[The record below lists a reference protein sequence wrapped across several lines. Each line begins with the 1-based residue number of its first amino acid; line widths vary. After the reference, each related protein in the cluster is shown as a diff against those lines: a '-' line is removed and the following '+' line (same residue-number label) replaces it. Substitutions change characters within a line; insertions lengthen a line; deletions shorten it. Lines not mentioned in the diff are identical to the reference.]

1 MNTKKTKK
9 MKRTTKTIKKR
20 KPRKSKTKKRYH
32 KKTTYDIY
40 KQQIL
45 HYKKSSC

>member
-1 MNTKKTKK
+1 MYYMKNKKTK
-9 MKRTTKTIKKR
+9 RNKTIKKR
-20 KPRKSKTKKRYH
+20 KPRKSKTKKKYH

-45 HYKKSSC
+45 HYKKSPQ

>member
-1 MNTKKTKK
+1 MKSK
-9 MKRTTKTIKKR
+9 KRTKRIKR

-32 KKTTYDIY
+32 KKSTYDIY

-45 HYKKSSC
+45 HYRKSST

>member
-1 MNTKKTKK
+1 MNTKRTKKTKRT
-9 MKRTTKTIKKR
+9 KRNTKK
-20 KPRKSKTKKRYH
+20 RKSKTKKKYH

-45 HYKKSSC
+45 HYKKSSQ

>member
-1 MNTKKTKK
+1 MKS
-9 MKRTTKTIKKR
+9 KRTKRTKRTKRYKTTKKR
-20 KPRKSKTKKRYH
+20 KPKTKKRYH

-45 HYKKSSC
+45 HYKKSPT

>member
-1 MNTKKTKK
+1 MNNKKTK
-9 MKRTTKTIKKR
+9 RKT
-20 KPRKSKTKKRYH
+20 KSKQRKTKHKKRYH

-45 HYKKSSC
+45 HYRKSST

>member
-1 MNTKKTKK
+1 MKSKRS
-9 MKRTTKTIKKR
+9 KRTKR
-20 KPRKSKTKKRYH
+20 DTRKRKSKTKKKYH

-45 HYKKSSC
+45 HYRKSPC

>member
-1 MNTKKTKK
+1 
-9 MKRTTKTIKKR
+9 MKSKRSKRSKR

-32 KKTTYDIY
+32 KKSTYDIY

-45 HYKKSSC
+45 HYKKTPN

>member
-1 MNTKKTKK
+1 MYNMKSK
-9 MKRTTKTIKKR
+9 KRTKRIKR

-32 KKTTYDIY
+32 KKSTYDIY

-45 HYKKSSC
+45 HYKKSPT